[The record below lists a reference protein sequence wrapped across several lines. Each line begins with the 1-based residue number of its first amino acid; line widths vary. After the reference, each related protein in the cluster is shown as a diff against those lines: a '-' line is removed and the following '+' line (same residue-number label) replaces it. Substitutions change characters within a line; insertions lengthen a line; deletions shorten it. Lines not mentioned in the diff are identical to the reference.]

1 MMKKML
7 FPICTFFSLLAACS
21 SQSTFVTGTPTD
33 NIVSDNG
40 IAGTYGGSIPCAD
53 CSGILYK
60 LVLKADST
68 YQESMVY
75 QGGSN
80 PSTINNKGNWRFKTT
95 AVVELLGK
103 TEGNNLFSAGDHQLI
118 MLDMNGQVISGP
130 TKDLYVLQKE

>member
-1 MMKKML
+1 MKSNL
-7 FPICTFFSLLAACS
+7 FPLSLCIYLLSACA
-21 SQSTFVTGTPTD
+21 SQSTLLTD
-33 NIVSDNG
+33 TSANNVISNNG
-40 IAGTYGGSIPCAD
+40 VIGTYAGNIPCAD

-60 LVLKADST
+60 LILKADST
-68 YQESMVY
+68 YQESMQY

-80 PSTINNKGNWRFKTT
+80 PAMINNKGNWRFKTT

-103 TEGNNLFSAGDHQLI
+103 TEGNTLFSAGDRQLI